1 MAVSKL
7 NFIISWKGNQEC
19 TVISSRYVHSLVP
32 FVFLSD
38 FQILFLPQVCN
49 VVIHF
54 AAGWF
59 GSWLFN
65 KDFLNPYG
73 EMKKLNQGSCKR
85 GQACYTTYVN
95 ARRLTLF
102 EKHCLCC
109 VCQMPLMELLS
120 YQDHFIHSLS
130 HFVYYEMAMEGSC
143 LCRQQSST
151 LETEPL
157 SLWLF
162 VPAA

>member
-1 MAVSKL
+1 
-7 NFIISWKGNQEC
+7 
-19 TVISSRYVHSLVP
+19 
-32 FVFLSD
+32 
-38 FQILFLPQVCN
+38 
-49 VVIHF
+49 
-54 AAGWF
+54 
-59 GSWLFN
+59 
-65 KDFLNPYG
+65 
-73 EMKKLNQGSCKR
+73 MKKLNQGSCKR

-102 EKHCLCC
+102 EKLFVLC
-109 VCQMPLMELLS
+109 VS
-120 YQDHFIHSLS
+120 DAFNGIAVNQDHFIHSLS